1 MHWGR
6 VLFLVVVLVLIGF
19 AGYWAW
25 NNVDIRPYLANTLG
39 QTDVQ
44 PTYTAVP
51 VVSVPAPSQTS
62 AVGSTVVVSVIGTV
76 TPSVASAVPVTNS
89 VTAAATVP
97 QTTTALI
104 GLCPQAEQ
112 LGPWAPSANGQGE
125 TFEVT
130 AARGPV
136 HLSAWW
142 PTANTP
148 WEQAEV
154 SVVITPGISISVIN
168 GAGTAW
174 DYPVECSQTEV
185 DRQIAIYR
193 ATRGDWTVFYGP
205 VTLQQLLD
213 LKLVEIRTKRT
224 VATCPPA
231 VASVQA
237 KPGDFSITGPAVASI
252 WWLNVPETRFLVP
265 ISTTVRVLGGAG
277 SYWVYGEG
285 CSSDFLNKEMAK
297 GNFPVTTVDQLRTKS
312 LVQ

>member
-224 VATCPPA
+224 VATSPVPTQ
-231 VASVQA
+231 VAST
-237 KPGDFSITGPAVASI
+237 SAVKRQ
-252 WWLNVPETRFLVP
+252 LKRLQ
-265 ISTTVRVLGGAG
+265 
-277 SYWVYGEG
+277 
-285 CSSDFLNKEMAK
+285 
-297 GNFPVTTVDQLRTKS
+297 FP
-312 LVQ
+312 

>member
-44 PTYTAVP
+44 PTQTSVVVKETAVPLPTYTPAPTYTPYPTYTAVP

-224 VATCPPA
+224 VATSPVPTQ
-231 VASVQA
+231 VAST
-237 KPGDFSITGPAVASI
+237 SAVKRQ
-252 WWLNVPETRFLVP
+252 LKRLQ
-265 ISTTVRVLGGAG
+265 
-277 SYWVYGEG
+277 
-285 CSSDFLNKEMAK
+285 
-297 GNFPVTTVDQLRTKS
+297 FP
-312 LVQ
+312 